1 MRERLEYA
9 ATWALLKI
17 LGALPRRVARWS
29 AAGLALFLFQLRPA
43 WRRVALFN
51 LRLAFPE
58 WPEARC
64 RVVVRKMV
72 RNLGWMAAEFARFP
86 KYTRENIAQTIVLEE
101 FENFVAAERRG
112 KGVLF
117 LTGHMGAWELMP
129 FAHAL
134 YDEPLYFLVRT
145 IDNARVNALVE
156 QYRGISG
163 NRPIQKNQSARPVLR
178 ILSQGGTIGILAD
191 QNTAIEEAVFADFF
205 GVPAATSS
213 GIARLARRTGAAVVP
228 AYGYWDASA
237 GKYRLH
243 YEREIELEATD
254 DEQSDIQRYTARFNQ
269 IIENYVRRFPDQWLW
284 VHRRWRNRP
293 PGEKPIYPDETP
305 HERPDERPD
314 EMADETPD
322 ETAGGKRDE
331 VPDKMKRRGSKKG
344 EAR

>member
-1 MRERLEYA
+1 MRERLEYVA
-9 ATWALLKI
+9 AWALLKI

-29 AAGLALFLFQLRPA
+29 AAGVALFLFRLRPA

-58 WPEARC
+58 WP
-64 RVVVRKMV
+64 
-72 RNLGWMAAEFARFP
+72 AEFARFP

-101 FENFVAAERRG
+101 FENFAAAKRRG

-145 IDNARVNALVE
+145 IDNARVNVLVE

-213 GIARLARRTGAAVVP
+213 GIARLARRTGAAVIP

-293 PGEKPIYPDETP
+293 PPGWDEIVEK
-305 HERPDERPD
+305 
-314 EMADETPD
+314 AF
-322 ETAGGKRDE
+322 DE